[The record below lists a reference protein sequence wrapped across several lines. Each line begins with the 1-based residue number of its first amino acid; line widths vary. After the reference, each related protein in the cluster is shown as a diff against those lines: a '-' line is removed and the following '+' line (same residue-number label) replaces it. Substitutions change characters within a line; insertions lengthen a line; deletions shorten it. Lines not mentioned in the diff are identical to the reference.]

1 MKSWTVA
8 EMKAEGP
15 CSKYT
20 INRLTELWAGRDQLT
35 LLDICDLDIPDADK
49 MWCAFRPAALTEAQR
64 SELLDRIVIR
74 AVTNHALH
82 CGVPEVEAWAQKWL
96 SGEDRTAAAAYAAAA
111 ADAAA
116 AAAAAAYAARAA
128 DAAYAAAAADAA
140 AAERSQQV
148 ADLREVLEE
157 SK

>member
-116 AAAAAAYAARAA
+116 AAA